1 MYFKQKTT
9 EQLGKI
15 KMQNDTN
22 NERESHS
29 ETINVRGEL
38 SVKWRKT
45 VVELALLLSGK
56 NSGENVDEFTGEIN
70 LDTAEI
76 LCSIPTNGCCLN
88 KSSHSLK
95 NWISKFFIS

>member
-22 NERESHS
+22 NETESHS
-29 ETINVRGEL
+29 ETISVRGEL
-38 SVKWRKT
+38 RVKWRKT
-45 VVELALLLSGK
+45 VLELALLLSGK
-56 NSGENVDEFTGEIN
+56 NSVENVEEFKGEIN

-76 LCSIPTNGCCLN
+76 LCSMPTNGCCLN
-88 KSSHSLK
+88 NSSRSLK
-95 NWISKFFIS
+95 NWISNFFTS